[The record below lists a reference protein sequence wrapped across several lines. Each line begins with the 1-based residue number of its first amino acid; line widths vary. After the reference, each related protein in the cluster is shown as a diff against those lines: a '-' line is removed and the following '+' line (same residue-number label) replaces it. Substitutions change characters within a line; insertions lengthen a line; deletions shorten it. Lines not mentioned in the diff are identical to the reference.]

1 MEGLNLLDINENSR
15 DGLVDAIHRMEK
27 DYKLSLK
34 TLSKITKISLL
45 LLESYTSGKIGYQE
59 FQHSI
64 SRDDFDYLGDIV
76 GMFAFKSGITE
87 DERVK
92 GIIEA
97 LTDFFDLSLETIAI
111 YADLKFEDI
120 QNFMKD
126 QQSLSF
132 EKKYKLST
140 AVIFLHFMFKRY

>member
-1 MEGLNLLDINENSR
+1 MNTNDNSHDQLLH
-15 DGLVDAIHRMEK
+15 AIHQIEK
-27 DYKLSLK
+27 NYKLSLR
-34 TLSKITKISLL
+34 TLSKITKINLS
-45 LLESYTSGKIGYQE
+45 LLESYASGKIGYQE

-64 SRDDFDYLGDIV
+64 SRDEFDYLGDIV

-97 LTDFFDLSLETIAI
+97 LADFFDLSLETIAI

-140 AVIFLHFMFKRY
+140 AVLFLHFMFKRTEMEPH